1 MLNMKPITYDLFL
14 NLLTIPLALL
24 TIFSMQLRQW
34 NIPQHEHRIPWQEG
48 TSFLKESNLELSD
61 SKVFLSMVDSSQDAH
76 LGVIMIQY
84 PDVQF
89 GECKCTRNS
98 LTYTTEVMSC

>member
-24 TIFSMQLRQW
+24 TIFSMQLWQW

-48 TSFLKESNLELSD
+48 TSFLKERNLELSD
-61 SKVFLSMVDSSQDAH
+61 SVVFRLMVDSSQEGASRMF
-76 LGVIMIQY
+76 GGAM
-84 PDVQF
+84 DVSDMLRWLSDVPF
-89 GECKCTRNS
+89 VE
-98 LTYTTEVMSC
+98 